1 MKLSILDQSPIG
13 TGQSPAQALRN
24 TVELAELAD
33 QLGYTRYWVAEHHAM
48 HSHGGSAPEVL
59 VAAIAARTGR
69 IRVGSGGVLLSH
81 YSPFKVAEVFRTLEA
96 LYPGRID
103 LGIGRSAGSSPIESY
118 ALRGTRGTAQAVS
131 SGDDFDDKLVELLAF
146 LDGSFPAGHPFHDVV
161 VTPTGA
167 GRPDVWLLGSSP
179 RSGAV
184 AAQLGLPYAY
194 AHFINPAPTRA
205 VFADHRARTGGTG
218 TAILGIGVYCADTE
232 AEAERVYATQRA
244 FRRRLTRN
252 DVRPVPSPEQSLLEL
267 ADGDDPL
274 GAERFEFPRYVYGTP
289 SRVRDQILAITEAT
303 GAEEV
308 IALATIYDHADR
320 LRSYELLAQAFALQP
335 VAAV

>member
-59 VAAIAARTGR
+59 VAAIAARTSR

-103 LGIGRSAGSSPIESY
+103 LGIGRSAGSSPIETY
-118 ALRGTRGTAQAVS
+118 ALRGAS
-131 SGDDFDDKLVELLAF
+131 SLPDDFDDKLVQLLAF
-146 LDGSFPAGHPFHDVV
+146 LDGSFPPGHPFHDIV
-161 VTPTGA
+161 VTPTGT
-167 GRPDVWLLGSSP
+167 GRPEVWLLGSSP

-205 VFADHRARTGGTG
+205 VFADHQARTGGTG
-218 TAILGIGVYCADTE
+218 KAILGIGVYCAGTD
-232 AEAERVYATQRA
+232 AEAERIYATQRA
-244 FRRRLTRN
+244 FRKRLTRN
-252 DVRPVPSPEQSLLEL
+252 DVRPVPTPEQSLLEL

-274 GAERFEFPRYVYGTP
+274 GAERFEFPRYVHGTP
-289 SRVRDQILAITEAT
+289 DRVRDQILAITEAT

-308 IALATIYDHADR
+308 IALATIHDHADR
-320 LRSYELLAQAFALQP
+320 LRSYELLASAFALQP
-335 VAAV
+335 ALA

>member
-1 MKLSILDQSPIG
+1 
-13 TGQSPAQALRN
+13 
-24 TVELAELAD
+24 
-33 QLGYTRYWVAEHHAM
+33 
-48 HSHGGSAPEVL
+48 
-59 VAAIAARTGR
+59 
-69 IRVGSGGVLLSH
+69 VLLSH

-118 ALRGTRGTAQAVS
+118 ALRSTRGTAPAV
-131 SGDDFDDKLVELLAF
+131 DDFDDKLIELLAL
-146 LDGSFPAGHPFHDVV
+146 LDGGFPAGHPFHDIV
-161 VTPTGA
+161 VTPTGT

-205 VFADHRARTGGTG
+205 VFADHRARTGGSG

-232 AEAERVYATQRA
+232 AEAERIYATQRA

-274 GAERFEFPRYVYGTP
+274 GAERFEFPRYVHGTP
-289 SRVRDQILAITEAT
+289 DKVRDQILAITEAT

-308 IALATIYDHADR
+308 IALATIHSHTDR
-320 LRSYELLAQAFALQP
+320 LRSYELLAEAFALQP
-335 VAAV
+335 RDAVAANV

>member
-13 TGQSPAQALRN
+13 AGQSPAQALRN
-24 TVELAELAD
+24 TVELAVLAD
-33 QLGYTRYWVAEHHAM
+33 ELGYTRYWVAEHHAM

-59 VAAIAARTGR
+59 VAAIAARTER

-96 LYPGRID
+96 LHPGRID
-103 LGIGRSAGSSPIESY
+103 LGIGRSAGSSPVESY
-118 ALRGTRGTAQAVS
+118 ALRGTRGTAPVA
-131 SGDDFDDKLVELLAF
+131 DDFDDKLVELLAF
-146 LDGSFPAGHPFHDVV
+146 LDGGFPPGHPFRDVV
-161 VTPTGA
+161 VTPTGT
-167 GRPDVWLLGSSP
+167 GRPEVWLLGSSP
-179 RSGAV
+179 RSGVA

-205 VFADHRARTGGTG
+205 VFADYQARTGGTG
-218 TAILGIGVYCADTE
+218 GAILGIGVYCADTD
-232 AEAERVYATQRA
+232 AEAERIYATQRA

-252 DVRPVPSPEQSLLEL
+252 DVRPVPSPEQSLREL

-274 GAERFEFPRYVYGTP
+274 GAERFEFPRYVHGTP
-289 SRVRDQILAITEAT
+289 DKVRDQILAITEAT

-320 LRSYELLAQAFALQP
+320 LRSYELLAEAFALQP
-335 VAAV
+335 VAVS

>member
-59 VAAIAARTGR
+59 VAAIAARTSR

-103 LGIGRSAGSSPIESY
+103 LGIGRSAGSSPIETY
-118 ALRGTRGTAQAVS
+118 ALRGAS
-131 SGDDFDDKLVELLAF
+131 SLPDDFDDKLVQLLAF
-146 LDGSFPAGHPFHDVV
+146 LDGSFPPGHPFHDIV
-161 VTPTGA
+161 VTPTGT
-167 GRPDVWLLGSSP
+167 GRPEVWLLGSSP

-194 AHFINPAPTRA
+194 AHFINPAPTRS
-205 VFADHRARTGGTG
+205 VFADHRARTGGSG
-218 TAILGIGVYCADTE
+218 KAILGIGVYCADTD
-232 AEAERVYATQRA
+232 AEAERIYATQRA
-244 FRRRLTRN
+244 FRKRLTRN
-252 DVRPVPSPEQSLLEL
+252 DVRPVPTPEQSLLEL

-274 GAERFEFPRYVYGTP
+274 GAERFEFPRYVHGTP
-289 SRVRDQILAITEAT
+289 DRVRDQILAITEAT

-308 IALATIYDHADR
+308 IALATIHDHADR
-320 LRSYELLAQAFALQP
+320 LRSYELLASAFALQP
-335 VAAV
+335 ALA